1 MKTIK
6 EFLKKYW
13 ITCCIF
19 AGLVLLYVFLTV
31 NKLVNPYLFPSTD
44 KIKAAFIVF
53 INLSPDY
60 LFYLSCS
67 AKKAAISS

>member
-6 EFLKKYW
+6 EFFKKYW

-44 KIKAAFIVF
+44 KIKAAFID
-53 INLSPDY
+53 N
-60 LFYLSCS
+60 
-67 AKKAAISS
+67 KACK